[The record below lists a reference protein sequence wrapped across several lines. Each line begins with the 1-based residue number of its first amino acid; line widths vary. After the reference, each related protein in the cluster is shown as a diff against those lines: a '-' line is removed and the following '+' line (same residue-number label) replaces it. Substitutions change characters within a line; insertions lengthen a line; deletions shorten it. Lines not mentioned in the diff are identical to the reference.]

1 LTTKL
6 HPRDT
11 LVIATH
17 NAGKLR
23 EIEAMLA
30 PWRLRLRSAADLGL
44 AEPEETGAT
53 FEQNAAIKAVAAA
66 INSNL
71 PALGDDSGLA
81 VDALGGQPGI
91 FSARWAGS
99 GRDRDFGRAM
109 QSVEDKLQAA
119 GATTPDRRRAKFVAV
134 LCFATPRGEA
144 ILSRGEVGGH
154 IVWPPRGDKGFGYDP
169 IFVPDGQTR
178 TFGEIDPPEK
188 DAMSHRA
195 RAIAAFAASV
205 LA

>member
-6 HPRDT
+6 HPGDT

-44 AEPEETGAT
+44 AEPEEAGAT

-66 INSNL
+66 LNSNL

-81 VDALGGQPGI
+81 VEALGGQPGI
-91 FSARWAGS
+91 YSARWAGT
-99 GRDRDFGRAM
+99 GHDRDFGRAM
-109 QSVEDKLQAA
+109 QSVENKLQAA
-119 GATTPDRRRAKFVAV
+119 GATSPDRRRAKFVAV

-144 ILSRGEVGGH
+144 ILSRGEVSGH

-169 IFVPDGQTR
+169 IFVAENETR
-178 TFGEIDPPEK
+178 TFGEMDEAEK
-188 DAMSHRA
+188 DRLSHRG
-195 RAIAAFAASV
+195 RAFAKLKAA
-205 LA
+205 LLD